1 MKFVASRIVLFTFA
15 QSSPQVAG
23 SCQTVAPDESGKSA
37 LAMSRFDSCLS

>member
-1 MKFVASRIVLFTFA
+1 MKFVASRIVLFTFS
-15 QSSPQVAG
+15 QRSPQVAG